1 MVKLDRKSCKKTDL
15 ITIPY
20 SNDSQNVRH
29 GWLVSSFTG
38 VPTKNAIVDTV
49 IRMMLSDGFYRNAAG
64 PLVVL
69 RIIYVCVLLHVL
81 LYSLRDNWSDSGSPT
96 CVSSTMELLSCGHS
110 GYSLH

>member
-1 MVKLDRKSCKKTDL
+1 MVKLDRDSCRKTECV
-15 ITIPY
+15 TIPY
-20 SNDSQNVRH
+20 SNYSQNIED
-29 GWLVSSFTG
+29 GWLVSSSTG

-49 IRMMLSDGFYRNAAG
+49 IRMMLSDGFFRNAAG

-81 LYSLRDNWSDSGSPT
+81 IYSLRDNWSDSGSPT

-110 GYSLH
+110 DYSLH